1 MGNSSQRHGRE
12 VQGVDSADQVSVT
25 GTGGGYGGGGVAA
38 ATFPVYP
45 PASSIGYPGD
55 LSAVEFT
62 GTILDQVG
70 NDAVPFSLD
79 TGQNFTGNDVPLVF
93 TLTGGTLPTP
103 LTLASA
109 TGIISGTPNAVITQA
124 GIIITCT
131 DNSSDTAVSNAFEI
145 DIQA

>member
-1 MGNSSQRHGRE
+1 MGSSSQRHGRE
-12 VQGVDSADQVSVT
+12 VHGVDSADQVSVT

-45 PASSIGYPGD
+45 SASSIGYPGD
-55 LSAVEFT
+55 LAAVEFT

-70 NDAVPFSLD
+70 NDGVPFSLN
-79 TGQNFTGNDVPLVF
+79 TGQNFTGNDVPFVF
-93 TLTGGTLPTP
+93 TLTAGTLPTL
-103 LTLASA
+103 LTLDSA

-124 GIIITCT
+124 GIVITCT
-131 DNSSDTAVSNAFEI
+131 DNSTDTAVTNAFEI